1 GRAPAARW
9 GGARGGQGAVAK
21 KGRAPAKPGGPP
33 GPAARPT
40 HLGAGNRRAARSRPI
55 STAGPSEET
64 RCGTRR
70 SDTTA
75 ADGAAARLGA
85 RLGPT
90 PARRVP
96 AGGTGRP
103 GPAVSRRA
111 SVAAATGEPA
121 GPDLAAGNPG
131 PGFPGDGP
139 QPPPRPHAPES
150 DAGGLPA
157 AAPRRPAA
165 VERVRHARHHAADSG
180 WRHGWLERRQR
191 RDAVATRR
199 PRPVRWQCIRRE
211 WI

>member
-1 GRAPAARW
+1 
-9 GGARGGQGAVAK
+9 
-21 KGRAPAKPGGPP
+21 
-33 GPAARPT
+33 AARPT

-75 ADGAAARLGA
+75 ADGAAARLGVG
-85 RLGPT
+85 LGPT

-96 AGGTGRP
+96 AGGAGRA
-103 GPAVSRRA
+103 GPAGPRRA
-111 SVAAATGEPA
+111 SGAAGTGEPA
-121 GPDLAAGNPG
+121 EAHLAAGDPG
-131 PGFPGDGP
+131 PGFPRDGAEP
-139 QPPPRPHAPES
+139 ASRPHATES
-150 DAGGLPA
+150 DAGCLHA

-191 RDAVATRR
+191 RD
-199 PRPVRWQCIRRE
+199 
-211 WI
+211 